1 MRVTIYPVCYLATIS
16 MLGRPDGLST
26 PVVLDLNRAD
36 EIVSHDV
43 DLFDACVDTIIPW
56 LASIPTPWSWPYW
69 YWFFHYTVCNLQKW
83 GKFKHSSPSVLTLFF
98 IMSPDIFFRNAIMSA
113 DIIQPKELVTSSP
126 ISLRA
131 SASISDCPDGLVS
144 VISVSTLCDNTL
156 PSRT

>member
-36 EIVSHDV
+36 EIASHDV

-98 IMSPDIFFRNAIMSA
+98 IMSA